1 MKLKIKYITY
11 GAMIAAMYT
20 ALTLAFAPVSY
31 GAVQFRVSEAL
42 CVLPFFTP
50 AAILGL
56 FAGCL
61 VANIFGGNG
70 IYDIILG
77 SLSTLLAAYLT
88 YKIKNR
94 FLALLP
100 PVIINALVIGTMLG
114 VLYSLDITAG
124 ILSVGFGQLI
134 VIYGPGLL
142 LLYVIYPVKNRLF
155 RGVLSK
161 YRK

>member
-1 MKLKIKYITY
+1 MKIRIKLITY

-20 ALTLAFAPVSY
+20 ALTLAFAPVSF
-31 GAVQFRVSEAL
+31 GAVQFRISESL

-50 AAILGL
+50 AAIFGL

-70 IYDIILG
+70 IYDIVLG
-77 SLSTLLAAYLT
+77 SLSTLFAAYLT
-88 YKIKNR
+88 YRIKNR
-94 FLALLP
+94 ILALIP
-100 PVIINALVIGTMLG
+100 PVLINALVIGTMLG
-114 VLYSLDITAG
+114 FLYSLDITAS

-134 VIYGPGLL
+134 VLYGPGLL
-142 LLYVIYPVKNRLF
+142 LLYIIYPVKNRLF

-161 YRK
+161 YRL